1 MMEILINELEEGV
14 HMEGCCVNQMTME
27 TQTKSPWGVTETHSL
42 KWIQMIDMEEAD
54 SKSCEQRLHIN
65 ILKCKYALKLN

>member
-27 TQTKSPWGVTETHSL
+27 TQTKSP
-42 KWIQMIDMEEAD
+42 
-54 SKSCEQRLHIN
+54 
-65 ILKCKYALKLN
+65 